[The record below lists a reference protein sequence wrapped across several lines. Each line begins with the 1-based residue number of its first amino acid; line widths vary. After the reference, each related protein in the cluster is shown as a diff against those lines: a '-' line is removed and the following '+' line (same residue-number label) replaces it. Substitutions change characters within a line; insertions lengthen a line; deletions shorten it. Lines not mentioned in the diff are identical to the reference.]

1 MYDAHVR
8 WPLRALSRAPEALH
22 QHAWA
27 VRAASGHEDC
37 ADAAE
42 SLFWGVS
49 DAIQA
54 KRREA
59 DHEPAHSA
67 PWMHLL
73 LEILRLC
80 ADARPEVR
88 MGAIQTLIRTLQPY
102 GAALS
107 LDTWGEYVWKVTF
120 SIRGVLSAPRRCAVS
135 SVRSRV
141 LRPPCRLLK
150 ASGRLWWRFG
160 KRRGL
165 SARRWA
171 QW

>member
-1 MYDAHVR
+1 MTLMCDVLSAPSPEH
-8 WPLRALSRAPEALH
+8 LRLCISTLGQFGRQADTNIALT
-22 QHAWA
+22 
-27 VRAASGHEDC
+27 
-37 ADAAE
+37 AAE

-59 DHEPAHSA
+59 DHEPAYSA
-67 PWMHLL
+67 LWMHLL

-88 MGAIQTLIRTLQPY
+88 IGAIQTLFRTLQLY
-102 GAALS
+102 GATLS
-107 LDTWGEYVWKVTF
+107 LDTWDECVWKVTF
-120 SIRGVLSAPRRCAVS
+120 RTRAVPSAPRRCAVS

-160 KRRGL
+160 ERRGL